1 MLFSVT
7 PEDYSMQNPFTF
19 GAIVSGED
27 FADRQHEIDELTQAL
42 LSRTSAII
50 ASPRRYGKT
59 SLILEVFRRI
69 KSQGVLTIYVD
80 LFPVSSR
87 TGFVERYAAA
97 LSQTDKDRLDEA
109 VAFLREIIPTPKI
122 VIRPEGIPGIEVE
135 SSRTRKEVEALMS
148 SILDAPQKLAERKKK
163 AVAVAFDE
171 FQEIENLDGEQMQ
184 REIRSKIQHHKNVA
198 YIFAGSRKHL
208 LDKIFAD
215 KTKPLYR
222 IGKPLYLG
230 PIPAKDFADFIKRK
244 FESTQIHLS
253 ETVAHEILSTT
264 ECHPYY
270 TQQLC
275 HEIWNLLGPESDVD
289 TSHVKEAIQKVLVA
303 QNYAF
308 TTIWEPLPPTQRALL
323 RGIAVNGGAKIF
335 SKEFIA
341 RHSLGTPSNVQKA
354 ARYLVE
360 RGLLE
365 RVDDNYTI
373 SDVFQ
378 REWLKNI

>member
-1 MLFSVT
+1 
-7 PEDYSMQNPFTF
+7 MQNPFTF
-19 GAIVSGED
+19 GTIVSGEN
-27 FADRQHEIDELTQAL
+27 FANRQHEINELTQAL
-42 LSRTSAII
+42 LSQTNVII

-59 SLILEVFRRI
+59 SLVLEVFKRI
-69 KSQGVLTIYVD
+69 RSQGVLTIYVD

-87 TGFVERYAAA
+87 TGFIERYAAA
-97 LSQTDKDRLDEA
+97 ASQADKDRLDDV

-122 VIRPEGIPGIEVE
+122 VIRPEGIPGIEIE
-135 SSRTRKEVEALMS
+135 LSRTHKEIAALMS

-163 AVAVAFDE
+163 AVVVAFDE

-184 REIRSKIQHHKNVA
+184 REIRSKIQHHKNVT
-198 YIFAGSRKHL
+198 YVFAGSRKHL

-222 IGKPLYLG
+222 IGKPLHLG
-230 PIPAKDFADFIKRK
+230 PIPAKDFVDFIRKK
-244 FESTQIHLS
+244 FELNRICLS
-253 ETVAHEILSTT
+253 ESIVHEIVSIT

-275 HEIWNLLGPESDVD
+275 HEIWNLLDPGFDVD
-289 TSHVKEAIQKVLVA
+289 TPHVREAIQNVLIA

-308 TTIWEPLPPTQRALL
+308 TTIWESLPSHQRALL
-323 RGIAVNGGAKIF
+323 RGIALDGGAKIF
-335 SKEFIA
+335 SGEFIV

-354 ARYLVE
+354 TRYLVE

-365 RVDDNYTI
+365 RVDEGYTI
-373 SDVFQ
+373 SDIFQ
-378 REWLKNI
+378 REWLKRI